1 MAHLSLNTP
10 VGILT
15 LFETNGAL
23 SVVEWGR
30 APEGESA
37 PVLEEAAAQLRA
49 YFKGSLRTFDLPL
62 DPQGS
67 DFQKAVCREM
77 SCIAYGTTTTYGAIG
92 KALGKPAQ
100 PVGGACGRN
109 PISII
114 IPCHRVLAANGAM
127 TGYSGG
133 DGIETKT
140 WLLRHE
146 GVIAA

>member
-23 SVVEWGR
+23 SVIEWGR
-30 APEGESA
+30 APKGESS
-37 PVLEEAAAQLRA
+37 PMLEEAAAQLRA

-67 DFQKAVCREM
+67 DFQKAVCHEM
-77 SCIAYGTTTTYGAIG
+77 SCIAYGATTTYGAIG

-140 WLLRHE
+140 WLLNHE